1 MNKQQLAAEIAQ
13 RAEIDRKTVA
23 AVLDAYHAVVVETVA
38 KGEEVQVLGFGKF
51 EQVHRPER
59 DGRNV
64 ATGEAIRIPAKDVPR
79 FVPGAAF
86 KAAVAGVKETVAA

>member
-1 MNKQQLAAEIAQ
+1 MNKAQLTAAIAQ
-13 RAEIDRKTVA
+13 RVNLDKQTVTA
-23 AVLDAYHAVVVETVA
+23 LLDAFTATVTETVA
-38 KGEEVQVLGFGKF
+38 KGEDVTLIGFGKF
-51 EQVHRPER
+51 EQVHRSER

-64 ATGEAIRIPAKDVPR
+64 ATGEPIRIPAKDVPR